1 MIRLIH
7 LQPSVPVLKSTRKS
21 LISGQGGLM
30 RKAVYAGSFDPLT
43 RGHLWMITEGA
54 RLFDQL
60 VVAIGVNPDK
70 HYTLPLEERLQM
82 LKESTVQ
89 FPNVKVDSF
98 AGKLLINYARSVG
111 AGYLLRGIRILGDYE
126 YERMLRYVNSD
137 LCAEIQSVFLIPP
150 REIAEVSSSMVK
162 SLLGAEGWEEVIGK
176 YVPEPVARRLFQKF
190 SRSKLL

>member
-1 MIRLIH
+1 MI
-7 LQPSVPVLKSTRKS
+7 
-21 LISGQGGLM
+21 
-30 RKAVYAGSFDPLT
+30 A
-43 RGHLWMITEGA
+43 EGA

-60 VVAIGVNPDK
+60 VVAIGVNPAK

-82 LKESTVQ
+82 IRESTLQ
-89 FPNVKVDSF
+89 FPNVIVDSF

-162 SLLGAEGWEEVIGK
+162 SLLGAEGWEEVIRK
-176 YVPEPVARRLFQKF
+176 YVPEPVARRLSERFNGH
-190 SRSKLL
+190 RIH